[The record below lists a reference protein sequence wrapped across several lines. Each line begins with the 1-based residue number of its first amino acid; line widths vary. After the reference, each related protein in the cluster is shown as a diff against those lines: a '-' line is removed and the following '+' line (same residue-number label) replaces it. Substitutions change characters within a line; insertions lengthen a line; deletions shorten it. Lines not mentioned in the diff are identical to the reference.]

1 MKNQMT
7 KKILLLLMIF
17 TMIVLLIQSK
27 SFAVGG
33 FSCSASNRNL
43 TVGQTTTFTAT
54 ASGCGGSFSI
64 STSDSSVVSIEGS
77 TSEWIENGNH
87 SVTLRANKAG
97 KATITLK
104 AVDVA
109 DSSTAEEI
117 TGSKSLTITVSEPT
131 PPPQSGNNNGASG
144 KSGDATL
151 KSITVAGK
159 TYSNPSTDFT
169 VTVDSNVKS
178 AEITGQ
184 VNNSKATISGT
195 GTKELVT
202 GSNTVVLTVTAENGT
217 KRNYSIRIRKLA
229 DETTVPN
236 VGDIPNQS
244 NDNDNNESTSNNE
257 EPKVLRL
264 SYLIIDDIELN
275 PQFDP
280 ETFEYSIKVA
290 NRDSVD
296 ITAHPNIE
304 DATVEITGDK
314 ELVDGDNEITIKLT
328 KDDKE
333 IIYKIT
339 ATKTTE
345 EVIVPENLDN
355 TTDEQSQGTNSGGI
369 IAIGATVV
377 VISVRTCSTLYM
389 EAKKRRRSSKTCN
402 TWKWKTIII

>member
-1 MKNQMT
+1 MKNQVT
-7 KKILLLLMIF
+7 KKILLLLMTF
-17 TMIVLLIQSK
+17 STIVLLIQSK
-27 SFAVGG
+27 SFAAGS
-33 FSCSASNRNL
+33 FSCSASTTNL

-54 ASGCGGSFSI
+54 ANGCGGSFSI

-77 TSEWIENGNH
+77 ISEWIENGNH

-117 TGSKSLTITVSEPT
+117 TGSRSLTITVSEPT
-131 PPPQSGNNNGASG
+131 PPPSQGNNNGASG

-169 VTVDSNVKS
+169 VTVDSNIKS

-236 VGDIPNQS
+236 VGDTPNQT
-244 NDNDNNESTSNNE
+244 NNNDNNNGQSTNNE
-257 EPKVLRL
+257 EPKFLRL

-275 PQFDP
+275 PEFDP
-280 ETFEYSIKVA
+280 ETFEYFIKIA

-296 ITAHPNIE
+296 ITAHTNIE
-304 DATVEITGDK
+304 GATIEITGDK

-328 KDDKE
+328 KDE
-333 IIYKIT
+333 QEVVYKIT
-339 ATKTTE
+339 ASKTTE
-345 EVIVPENLDN
+345 DVVIPENLDN
-355 TTDEQSQGTNSGGI
+355 TTGEVQAGTNSGGI
-369 IAIGATVV
+369 IAIGVTVV
-377 VISVRTCSTLYM
+377 VIAVRTCSTLYM
-389 EAKKRRRSSKTCN
+389 EAKKRRRGSKTCD
-402 TWKWKTIII
+402 TRKWN